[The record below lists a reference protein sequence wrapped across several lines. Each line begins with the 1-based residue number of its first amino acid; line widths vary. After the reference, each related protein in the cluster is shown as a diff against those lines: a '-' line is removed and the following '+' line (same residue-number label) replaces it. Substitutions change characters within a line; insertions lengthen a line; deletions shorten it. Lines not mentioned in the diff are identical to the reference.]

1 MVSWRAVREA
11 PLFLRNK
18 VCSAL
23 VLIDHDLLI
32 SGMHPG
38 DAAAAF
44 INDTIF
50 RHHEHQKYSKSR
62 FWLILTL
69 SSYQLDRCLLGCFM
83 ATPFWNQGI
92 ALDWIRP
99 PMPLRSL
106 RGLLRQCTIKEIR
119 PSTYRFLPFCPSPRP
134 LSPSCLTP
142 FFLLSI
148 LLWTISG
155 SPSSTNQSVTQ

>member
-1 MVSWRAVREA
+1 MKNLLNWCVWEII
-11 PLFLRNK
+11 
-18 VCSAL
+18 SAL
-23 VLIDHDLLI
+23 FH
-32 SGMHPG
+32 
-38 DAAAAF
+38 
-44 INDTIF
+44 
-50 RHHEHQKYSKSR
+50 RHQKYSKSR

-106 RGLLRQCTIKEIR
+106 RGLLRQCIIKEIR
-119 PSTYRFLPFCPSPRP
+119 PSTYRFLPFCPSPCP

-142 FFLLSI
+142 FSLLSI

-155 SPSSTNQSVTQ
+155 SPSIGYPIGTYHAPGMVLGSRGYREDHSMCLSLMNL